1 MLAQAPA
8 AAPARLKGARRGQTK
23 NPAPV
28 GTGCS
33 RGATLL
39 RPPAADL
46 FAAPVKAAPGPVTA
60 AFRHSL
66 AGRGPDRCAAPGSI
80 RLRASAGLSPFP
92 GSLWPRLERTLPVR
106 CLVESSVRSGRR
118 AVNTEAGEG
127 LGLRRGWSD
136 PPRKGPRVC
145 APARPSQRGL
155 QVASAPRGGARG
167 AAVVL
172 PIGLGGGSNA
182 GSLTLWERGCYSEAG
197 QWQGWNPWGKVA
209 QRLERA
215 LHKR

>member
-1 MLAQAPA
+1 MLAHALA
-8 AAPARLKGARRGQTK
+8 AAPARRGQQK

-80 RLRASAGLSPFP
+80 RLRASAGLSPCP

-106 CLVESSVRSGRR
+106 CLVQSSVRSGRR

-127 LGLRRGWSD
+127 RDGGCAAAGPTRLGRDRGYARRRAPANADFKWHRRREAARAVRRSSCPLGLE
-136 PPRKGPRVC
+136 
-145 APARPSQRGL
+145 
-155 QVASAPRGGARG
+155 
-167 AAVVL
+167 
-172 PIGLGGGSNA
+172 GSSNV
-182 GSLTLWERGCYSEAG
+182 GSLTPREGGCYSEAG
-197 QWQGWNPWGKVA
+197 QRQGWNPWGKVA